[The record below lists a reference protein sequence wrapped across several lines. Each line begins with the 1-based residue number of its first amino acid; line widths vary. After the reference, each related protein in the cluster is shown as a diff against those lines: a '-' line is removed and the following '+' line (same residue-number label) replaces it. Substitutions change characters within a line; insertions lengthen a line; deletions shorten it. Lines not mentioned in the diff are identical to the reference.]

1 MLALWSLGKGTHMQS
16 QNMALLMALLQCA
29 FSVLVLG
36 MLVHTNSLCR
46 EEGFVLLPL
55 TTLGPHASQNTYHHV
70 APRTSWSSPLCV
82 YKSCNTGRASSGLC
96 EWCRPTSTIH
106 IFLLAIPFVA
116 LKFLLLIA
124 TFNFSSPFS
133 FYHLKVYLFFKCWG
147 KKTNKKP
154 FSTKEGLK
162 EPG

>member
-1 MLALWSLGKGTHMQS
+1 MQS
-16 QNMALLMALLQCA
+16 QNTALLVALLHCA
-29 FSVLVLG
+29 FSALVPG
-36 MLVHTNSLCR
+36 MLVHTTSLCR

-70 APRTSWSSPLCV
+70 APRTSWSSPLCM
-82 YKSCNTGRASSGLC
+82 YNSCNIGRASSGLR
-96 EWCRPTSTIH
+96 EWCRPSTIH
-106 IFLLAIPFVA
+106 VFLLAIPFVT

-133 FYHLKVYLFFKCWG
+133 FYHLKVYLFKKCWG
-147 KKTNKKP
+147 KKQTNKKP
-154 FSTKEGLK
+154 FSTKEDLK